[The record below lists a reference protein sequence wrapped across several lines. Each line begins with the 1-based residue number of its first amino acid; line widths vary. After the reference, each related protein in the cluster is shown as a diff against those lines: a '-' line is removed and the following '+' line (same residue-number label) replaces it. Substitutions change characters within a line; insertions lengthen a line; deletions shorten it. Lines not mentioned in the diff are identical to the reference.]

1 MNYYYSYPYGGPIPT
16 PDEAYWRYQSAN
28 PMGGYMNS
36 NSVQPPFPSGS
47 TITAQTPTEP
57 GQTPMTPS
65 GSGFQS
71 IGGFEVPIGDILAQQ
86 QAGSYV
92 SNILRLNRGKLATIY
107 MTFSGNDAATT
118 KRTFVGVI
126 ESAGRDHIVLS
137 DPNTGHR
144 FVLLTVYLDYVEFP
158 SEINYY
164 YPESNII
171 NVVDPDLFEKYP
183 TLGVLYNYQKQQ
195 YEQYKQKYPYY
206 NQLPE
211 NSMHQ
216 QNQSKNNYMQQTSY
230 GNSEQY

>member
-1 MNYYYSYPYGGPIPT
+1 MNYYYSYPYGGPMPT

-47 TITAQTPTEP
+47 SITSQTPTEP
-57 GQTPMTPS
+57 GQTPTTPNS
-65 GSGFQS
+65 GNFGT
-71 IGGFEVPIGDILAQQ
+71 IGGFEVPVGDILAT
-86 QAGSYV
+86 QAGINSYV
-92 SNILRLNRGKLATIY
+92 SNILRLNRGKLATVY

-126 ESAGRDHIVLS
+126 EAAGRDHIVLS

-164 YPESNII
+164 YPESNIL
-171 NVVDPDLFEKYP
+171 NVADPDLFEKYP

-195 YEQYKQKYPYY
+195 YDQYKQKYPYY

-211 NSMHQ
+211 NNIQQHQ
-216 QNQSKNNYMQQTSY
+216 STNNYMQQTSY